1 MENVDC
7 LLRLNLQWFNKNI
20 NQNFNF
26 QILILYIDFNFQVQ
40 HLDKKITKQRYQ
52 IKDLRKQLEDR
63 QKKLKIRE
71 FYLIQILKQ
80 FQKFI
85 NFVLKATPTQAE
97 FLLNIEKIT
106 RTELDIAVS
115 ILFFLQYV

>member
-1 MENVDC
+1 M
-7 LLRLNLQWFNKNI
+7 K
-20 NQNFNF
+20 
-26 QILILYIDFNFQVQ
+26 
-40 HLDKKITKQRYQ
+40 HLDKKITKQQYQ
-52 IKDLRKQLEDR
+52 IQNLRKQLQVR

-106 RTELDIAVS
+106 KTELDTAVRTVYP
-115 ILFFLQYV
+115 FLQCV